1 MFSLCVKY
9 FDVSSSNNDLIQ
21 RHHIIVSTTSSL
33 GNSKSDLINVIW
45 IDSNLPTTSFEV
57 DVLCGCNNML
67 NFSSSSSSLNFV
79 PNFLITDC
87 TLKSTDWFAKIYH
100 MVLSYHLHIC

>member
-1 MFSLCVKY
+1 MFSPSPKCAKCVKY
-9 FDVSSSNNDLIQ
+9 FDVSSSNKFNFKSKAS
-21 RHHIIVSTTSSL
+21 HNWSTTSSL

-67 NFSSSSSSLNFV
+67 NFSSSSSSLNFL

-87 TLKSTDWFAKIYH
+87 TLKSTSWFA
-100 MVLSYHLHIC
+100 